1 MKPGHSQWSF
11 FISVLVILL
20 LLAGQTLMMKESST
34 EILVIGAGPAGTL
47 AAAILNKH
55 KKKVRIV
62 EKQTFPRFVIGES
75 LLPVTME
82 HLEKADLLDAVKKAG
97 FQEKHGVQFIRDGKV
112 CQFNFDEQYT
122 NGWTWTWQLPRAD
135 FDKLLADEVEKK
147 GVRIDY
153 NTEVTAVDISS
164 KESVVIVQNGENEER
179 ISAKYI
185 IDCSGFGRVL
195 PRLLNLDKPS
205 TLPPKSSFFTHVT
218 DRKRPPGTAGT
229 LITFVVLRQDA
240 WFWIIPFSNGIT
252 SVGFVG
258 DPDYFGDIT
267 KNSEQ
272 EFKNLMDTV
281 PVYNDRFK
289 NEDIVVPPKLIQ
301 GYSKSIEKLY
311 GPGYVLCGNSAE
323 FLDPVFSSGV
333 AFATGSGTR
342 AAELIVQELN
352 GNSVD
357 WETDYE
363 KYMRDGVSIFK
374 SFVEGWYNGNLQK
387 VFFNDEINPVIKNQI
402 CSLLAG
408 YVWDTSNP
416 VVKRHDKILGLLAK
430 VIDISIKADTTT

>member
-1 MKPGHSQWSF
+1 
-11 FISVLVILL
+11 
-20 LLAGQTLMMKESST
+20 MKESTT
-34 EILVIGAGPAGTL
+34 EVLIIGAGPAGTVS
-47 AAAILNKH
+47 AAILNKH
-55 KKKVRIV
+55 QKAVRIV

-82 HLEKADLLDAVKKAG
+82 HLEKAGLLEAVKQAG
-97 FQEKHGVQFIRDGKV
+97 FQEKHGVKFIRDGKA
-112 CQFNFDEQYT
+112 CQFNFDEQFT
-122 NGWTWTWQLPRAD
+122 DGWTWTWQLPRAD

-147 GVRIDY
+147 GVRVDY
-153 NTEVTAVDISS
+153 DTEVTAVEITS
-164 KESVVIVQNGENEER
+164 EGSVVTVQNGNETER
-179 ISAKYI
+179 ISAKHI
-185 IDCSGFGRVL
+185 IDCSGYGRVL

-205 TLPPKSSFFTHVT
+205 SLPPKISFFTHLT
-218 DRKRPPGTAGT
+218 DRKRPSGTEGT
-229 LITFVVLRQDA
+229 LITFIVTRQDA
-240 WFWIIPFSNGIT
+240 WFWIIPFSNGVT

-258 DPDYFGDIT
+258 NPDYFEGIT
-267 KNSEQ
+267 ENSGE
-272 EFKNLMDTV
+272 EFRALLETV
-281 PVYNDRFK
+281 PGLNGRFD
-289 NEDIVVPPKLIQ
+289 EEEILFDPKMIQ

-342 AAELIVQELN
+342 AAEMIVQELN
-352 GNSVD
+352 GETVD
-357 WETDYE
+357 WETHYE

-387 VFFNDEINPVIKNQI
+387 VFFTDEINPIIKNQI

-408 YVWDTSNP
+408 YVWDTNNP

-430 VIDISIKADTTT
+430 VIDINAKEKTAT

>member
-1 MKPGHSQWSF
+1 
-11 FISVLVILL
+11 
-20 LLAGQTLMMKESST
+20 MKESTT
-34 EILVIGAGPAGTL
+34 EVLVIGAGPAGTVS
-47 AAAILNKH
+47 AAILNKH
-55 KKKVRIV
+55 QKAVRIV

-82 HLEKADLLDAVKKAG
+82 HLEKADLLEAVKQAG
-97 FQEKHGVQFIRDGKV
+97 FQEKHGVKFIRDGKS
-112 CQFNFDEQYT
+112 CQFNFDEQFT
-122 NGWTWTWQLPRAD
+122 DGWTWTWQLPRAD

-147 GVRIDY
+147 GVRVDY
-153 NTEVTAVDISS
+153 NTEVTTVEVTS
-164 KESVVIVQNGENEER
+164 EGSVVTVQNGNETEK
-179 ISAKYI
+179 ISAQYI
-185 IDCSGFGRVL
+185 IDCSGYGRVL

-205 TLPPKSSFFTHVT
+205 TLPPKISFFTHLT
-218 DRKRPPGTAGT
+218 DRKRPSGTEGT
-229 LITFVVLRQDA
+229 LITFIVTRQDA
-240 WFWIIPFSNGIT
+240 WFWIIPFSNGVT

-258 DPDYFGDIT
+258 DPDYFEGIT
-267 KNSEQ
+267 ENSGE
-272 EFKNLMDTV
+272 EFRALLETV
-281 PVYNDRFK
+281 PGLNGRFD
-289 NEDIVVPPKLIQ
+289 EEEILFEPKMIQ

-342 AAELIVQELN
+342 AAEMIVQELN
-352 GNSVD
+352 GEVVD
-357 WETDYE
+357 WETHYE

-387 VFFNDEINPVIKNQI
+387 VFFTDEINPTIKNQI

-408 YVWDTSNP
+408 YVWDTNNP

-430 VIDISIKADTTT
+430 VIDINAKEKTAT